1 MALRDRLRPWHGVM
15 LVVFVVGTSAALLR
29 TGTVTGDTVFRAVLS
44 GLFGLVVFQF
54 TVGNVWGYAV
64 EYYNTG
70 GSWADV
76 PFLTPFVAA
85 GVAGVA
91 TGVAT
96 GSIGVGL
103 WVAFWAFVIV
113 AALVAVGAWFV
124 AGYRE
129 AGPS

>member
-15 LVVFVVGTSAALLR
+15 LVVFVVGTSVALLR
-29 TGTVTGDTVFRAVLS
+29 TGTVTGDTAFRAVLS

-64 EYYNTG
+64 EYHNTG
-70 GSWADV
+70 GSWTDV

-85 GVAGVA
+85 GVA
-91 TGVAT
+91 TGVTT
-96 GSIGVGL
+96 GSVGVGL

-124 AGYRE
+124 TGYRE
-129 AGPS
+129 TGAS